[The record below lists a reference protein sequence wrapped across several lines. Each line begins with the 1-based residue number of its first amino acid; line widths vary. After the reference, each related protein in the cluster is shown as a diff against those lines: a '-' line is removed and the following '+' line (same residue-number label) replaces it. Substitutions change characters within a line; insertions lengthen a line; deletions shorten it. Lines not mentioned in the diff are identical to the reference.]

1 MKRPNGELTN
11 IKNEIIKVVEDFYMD
26 LYTSNEL
33 PRPEVDVI
41 IRDVPNIRAEE
52 IKRALKGMEM
62 GKTPEDVH
70 INKEIIDAG
79 KIRAV
84 KLANL
89 FNRSLTYGKT
99 PQA

>member
-1 MKRPNGELTN
+1 MTE
-11 IKNEIIKVVEDFYMD
+11 
-26 LYTSNEL
+26 TSTDA
-33 PRPEVDVI
+33 V
-41 IRDVPNIRAEE
+41 IRDVPNIRADE

-62 GKTPEDVH
+62 GKTPGDVP
-70 INKEIIDAG
+70 INKEHIIDAG